1 MGFCKILSHPHM
13 EPKTQA
19 RTESDGIAPLT
30 YCSDMQIPS
39 LPLKTESTSTFKANF
54 GFIVHVARWS
64 AAAQHSWLAR
74 APADAV
80 PGSSR
85 PLRPRVLGT
94 AAGRRCTWGG
104 GTQGARNPKRESET
118 QRNRD
123 QREREREKPERKR
136 PREEDRDQGER
147 KQPERERA
155 PEMGEQRPREK
166 ERPRDGGQRPE
177 RGTGVGDGAGLWTE
191 KPRPPACHFS
201 GLSLTPP
208 PLASCPTT
216 LEASLAC
223 SSCPLDSSHSRLVDR
238 AHVGHSAGGQCG
250 KCPLQDGETEA
261 QSAPHPHICRLL
273 PLPAPL
279 QLLTRPRPL
288 C

>member
-1 MGFCKILSHPHM
+1 MGAPHLLPSPACWPWSPRSVSQAHRRDLKPRKVLFIGMSKKKKRERERRGKNKKEFHGNISLGFCKILSHPHM

-104 GTQGARNPKRESET
+104 TQGARDPERESET
-118 QRNRD
+118 HRERQRPERERERPRERQRPERD
-123 QREREREKPERKR
+123 PEKKTETRERESNQRERES
-136 PREEDRDQGER
+136 PRN
-147 KQPERERA
+147 
-155 PEMGEQRPREK
+155 
-166 ERPRDGGQRPE
+166 GGTY
-177 RGTGVGDGAGLWTE
+177 G
-191 KPRPPACHFS
+191 
-201 GLSLTPP
+201 
-208 PLASCPTT
+208 
-216 LEASLAC
+216 
-223 SSCPLDSSHSRLVDR
+223 
-238 AHVGHSAGGQCG
+238 
-250 KCPLQDGETEA
+250 
-261 QSAPHPHICRLL
+261 
-273 PLPAPL
+273 
-279 QLLTRPRPL
+279 
-288 C
+288 